1 MTTDNLESRVAAI
14 EEVLRSLGHGRAIDR
29 AVEHA
34 NKEAESKK
42 AADPQ
47 AALPSKVPVKPKH
60 L

>member
-1 MTTDNLESRVAAI
+1 MAVDLERRVAAI

-34 NKEAESKK
+34 NKEASGKK
-42 AADPQ
+42 VAEAA
-47 AALPSKVPVKPKH
+47 AASPKVPVTPKR